1 MFENLK
7 KQIRNP
13 YVFSILTRIMM
24 VLAAFLFTVIQSRFL
39 GPELKG
45 QVAVVNSY
53 TGITSILFEF
63 GIHQAYPYFKKN
75 TDRDIQ
81 PVFLR
86 IALLQLLINAAV
98 SMLAI
103 LLLHQSLPA
112 KYVAV
117 LIINPFMV
125 YNRVIAYISLV
136 EMPNRK
142 NLIESLTYVAELL
155 LVIVLWC
162 CAPASFAIGVA
173 VIAFK
178 DVVMSIVYTIQWRNK
193 LFAAGDSVKNWV
205 LKVLK
210 FGFFPMLS
218 VLMTTL
224 NYRVDVIMLEGKVTD
239 AAIGVYS
246 IGVSLAERVWLI
258 PDAMKGVLVSN
269 VAKGKGPEEVA
280 SVIRI
285 CNTVCLCLIL
295 GLVALGEI
303 FITLVFG
310 AEYAG
315 AYQVTLILLI
325 GAVFMVYY
333 KMIAAYNI
341 VLGKQRISFLFLF
354 ISVVGNVLANWIL
367 IPKMGIYGA
376 GFASVISYS
385 ICSLLFIVYFI
396 RMTKIP
402 LSQMLILSASDF
414 KKIKAKLKRS
424 SRKKD

>member
-1 MFENLK
+1 
-7 KQIRNP
+7 
-13 YVFSILTRIMM
+13 
-24 VLAAFLFTVIQSRFL
+24 
-39 GPELKG
+39 
-45 QVAVVNSY
+45 
-53 TGITSILFEF
+53 
-63 GIHQAYPYFKKN
+63 
-75 TDRDIQ
+75 
-81 PVFLR
+81 
-86 IALLQLLINAAV
+86 
-98 SMLAI
+98 
-103 LLLHQSLPA
+103 
-112 KYVAV
+112 
-117 LIINPFMV
+117 MV

-178 DVVMSIVYTIQWRNK
+178 DVVMSVVYTIQWRNK

-224 NYRVDVIMLEGKVTD
+224 NYRVDVIMLEGKVSD

-280 SVIRI
+280 YVIRI

-295 GLVALGEI
+295 GLVVLGEI

-310 AEYAG
+310 VEYAG

-385 ICSLLFIVYFI
+385 ICSLMFVVYFI

-402 LSQMLILSASDF
+402 LSHMLILSASDF
-414 KKIKAKLKRS
+414 KKLKTKLKKS
-424 SRKKD
+424 PRKKD

>member
-98 SMLAI
+98 SVLAI

-178 DVVMSIVYTIQWRNK
+178 DVVMSVVYTIQWRNK
-193 LFAAGDSVKNWV
+193 LFVAGDSVKDWV

-210 FGFFPMLS
+210 FSFFPMLS

-402 LSQMLILSASDF
+402 LSQMLILSALDF
-414 KKIKAKLKRS
+414 KKIKAKLKKS
-424 SRKKD
+424 PHKKD

>member
-98 SMLAI
+98 SVLAI

-178 DVVMSIVYTIQWRNK
+178 DVVMSVVYTIQWRNK

-224 NYRVDVIMLEGKVTD
+224 NYRVDVIMLEGKVSD

-280 SVIRI
+280 YVIRI

-295 GLVALGEI
+295 GLVVLGEI

-310 AEYAG
+310 VEYAG

-385 ICSLLFIVYFI
+385 ICSLMFVVYFI

-402 LSQMLILSASDF
+402 LSHMLILSASDF
-414 KKIKAKLKRS
+414 KKLKTKLKKS
-424 SRKKD
+424 PRKKD

>member
-98 SMLAI
+98 SVLAI

-155 LVIVLWC
+155 FVIVLWC

-178 DVVMSIVYTIQWRNK
+178 DVVMSVVYTIQWRNK

-224 NYRVDVIMLEGKVTD
+224 NYRVDVIMLEGKVSD

-280 SVIRI
+280 YVIRI

-295 GLVALGEI
+295 GLVVLGEI

-310 AEYAG
+310 VEYAG

-385 ICSLLFIVYFI
+385 ICSLMFIVYFI

-414 KKIKAKLKRS
+414 KKLKTKLKKS
-424 SRKKD
+424 PRKKD

>member
-98 SMLAI
+98 SVLAI

-178 DVVMSIVYTIQWRNK
+178 DVVMSVVYTIQWRNK
-193 LFAAGDSVKNWV
+193 LFVAGDSVKNWV

-280 SVIRI
+280 YVIRI

-385 ICSLLFIVYFI
+385 ICSLMFIVYFI

-402 LSQMLILSASDF
+402 LSHMLILSASDF
-414 KKIKAKLKRS
+414 KKLKTKLKKS
-424 SRKKD
+424 PRKKD

>member
-98 SMLAI
+98 SVLAI

-414 KKIKAKLKRS
+414 KKIKAKLK
-424 SRKKD
+424 KIPP

>member
-13 YVFSILTRIMM
+13 YVFSILTRILM
-24 VLAAFLFTVIQSRFL
+24 VLAAFLFTVVQSRYL

-53 TGITSILFEF
+53 TGITSILFEL

-75 TDRDIQ
+75 TDRDIL

-86 IALLQLLINAAV
+86 IALLQLLINTSV
-98 SMLAI
+98 SVVAI
-103 LLLHQSLPA
+103 GLLDLSA
-112 KYVAV
+112 KYIAV
-117 LIINPFMV
+117 LVINPFLV
-125 YNRVIAYISLV
+125 YSRVIAYISLV
-136 EMPNRK
+136 ETPNRK
-142 NLIESLTYVAELL
+142 NLIEALVHVAELL
-155 LVIVLWC
+155 LVVALWC
-162 CAPASFAIGVA
+162 FAPASFAIGVA

-178 DVVMSIVYTIQWRNK
+178 DVVMSIVYTIQWRHQ
-193 LFAAGDSVKNWV
+193 LFAVGDSVKSWL

-224 NYRVDVIMLEGKVTD
+224 NYRIDVIMLEGKVSD

-269 VAKGKGPEEVA
+269 VAKGKGAEEVA
-280 SVIRI
+280 YVIRI
-285 CNTVCLCLIL
+285 CNTVCLFLIL
-295 GLVALGEI
+295 ALVALGEV
-303 FITLVFG
+303 FIKIVFG
-310 AEYAG
+310 SEYDG

-325 GAVFMVYY
+325 GAIFMVYY

-341 VLGKQRISFLFLF
+341 VLGKQRISFIFLL
-354 ISVVGNVLANWIL
+354 ISVIGNVLSNWIL

-385 ICSLLFIVYFI
+385 ICSLMFIVYFI
-396 RMTKIP
+396 RMTKTP
-402 LSQMLILSASDF
+402 LSQMLVLSASDF
-414 KKIKAKLKRS
+414 KKLKTKLKKS
-424 SRKKD
+424 PKKND